1 MAKMTGFKVFKGTK
15 QAFIESGK
23 AAANADAIVFITGG
37 NDGNKSSCIF
47 AQGAYFGSIAELM
60 GAINYVKGVKVGT
73 SNYDASAGGGYIP
86 FAAADNSTVALNV
99 ANGTITVGLTDTFV
113 TKVND
118 TATNLGTKNDA
129 ANKDGSAFARIA
141 NLAALVS
148 DLTGG
153 STDSIE
159 GQITAAINTLR
170 TEITGDLTDTT
181 DAKTLEAINDE
192 LNTIDNSIIGLGNRV
207 NNEAPVTIT
216 ETAGTGDVLKTYTFT
231 QNGKEIGKI
240 NLAKD
245 LVVTGGDI
253 VEIDGVKNLQLT
265 IANQANPVNI
275 PVSDLVDAYT
285 AKANATEVQ
294 VAISDTN
301 EVSATL
307 VDGGITTT
315 KIKDN
320 AVTTAKIEDGNVTL
334 AKLGTDVK
342 DKLAYTVDYSQSYID
357 SSVYDSI
364 VASKKALMVVTTGT
378 IVPAT
383 IIDGGF
389 LVLEAVYGNTKYT
402 MSINRTPSTGTHS
415 VTKSTTDYIKD
426 SDIKIADTNDK
437 FTATTVAGALDELH
451 NMWNWEEL

>member
-1 MAKMTGFKVFKGTK
+1 MAKMTGFKVYKGTK

-23 AAANADAIVFITGG
+23 ATANADAIVFITGG
-37 NDGNKSSCIF
+37 ADGNKGSCIF

-73 SNYDASAGGGYIP
+73 SNYDASTGGGYIP

-99 ANGTITVGLTDTFV
+99 SNGTITVGLTDAFV

-118 TATNLGTKNDA
+118 TATNLGTKDDA

-159 GQITAAINTLR
+159 GQINAAIDSLR
-170 TEITGDLTDTT
+170 TEILGTLADD
-181 DAKTLEAINDE
+181 DSKTLEAINDE

-207 NNEAPVTIT
+207 NNEAPVTIA

-389 LVLEAVYGNTKYT
+389 LTLEAVHGNTKYS

-415 VTKSTTDYIKD
+415 VTKSTIDYIKD

-437 FTATTVAGALDELH
+437 FTATTVDGALDELH